1 MAKKTVIVYST
12 GRHKT
17 TKLML
22 RFASGINLL
31 DGAWCAEF
39 RGIDHFLVHGLD
51 PKADAIAVL
60 GILRGT
66 GLAMQAAASKN
77 IPRFYVDHAYFDSG
91 YSGKGW
97 MRISKNRHTMN
108 YVKDVAKDRWKLYFQ
123 DHNEIMPWKTR
134 SNRGNKIL
142 VLPPTHAVQW
152 YFNAQGWTNEILK
165 ILHESLPKHMHGDI
179 KVRTKPNEPIVDK
192 AGNLLRLDSHKD
204 ENPVSLEQDLAE
216 SNVVICYNSNVALQ
230 ATLQGI
236 PVISNLHCSTYP
248 ISYSIHDLVK
258 DTNNPVFDAEPD
270 RYGLCKWLAYSQFK
284 AGEIENGKAWNMLLK
299 MQEDAGN

>member
-39 RGIDHFLVHGLD
+39 RGIEHFLVHGLD

-108 YVKDVAKDRWKLYFQ
+108 YVKAVSYTHL
-123 DHNEIMPWKTR
+123 T
-134 SNRGNKIL
+134 
-142 VLPPTHAVQW
+142 LP
-152 YFNAQGWTNEILK
+152 
-165 ILHESLPKHMHGDI
+165 
-179 KVRTKPNEPIVDK
+179 TKRIV
-192 AGNLLRLDSHKD
+192 
-204 ENPVSLEQDLAE
+204 
-216 SNVVICYNSNVALQ
+216 
-230 ATLQGI
+230 
-236 PVISNLHCSTYP
+236 
-248 ISYSIHDLVK
+248 
-258 DTNNPVFDAEPD
+258 
-270 RYGLCKWLAYSQFK
+270 
-284 AGEIENGKAWNMLLK
+284 
-299 MQEDAGN
+299 